1 LEGCPLDYKGKEFD
15 QVWQIKYVYRKF
27 PHKGK
32 MSKYA
37 YWKTFGSV
45 QNEGFDP
52 LSFSKLMGDYP
63 QGGTQV
69 GARWKE
75 QMGRPMYSK

>member
-1 LEGCPLDYKGKEFD
+1 
-15 QVWQIKYVYRKF
+15 
-27 PHKGK
+27 
-32 MSKYA
+32 MSKHA

-75 QMGRPMYSK
+75 QMGVPMYSK